1 MISSTPVYISKIQRN
16 IGVMSVRRAPFV
28 RQDFAAKASAAKIQ
42 AVWKEYS
49 HVDMPP
55 SFNSADGVFSSW
67 YGFYPNA
74 CATKLQALV
83 RGHQARVGVPMV
95 RMSKWIADNVLAE
108 I

>member
-16 IGVMSVRRAPFV
+16 IGVMSVRQV
-28 RQDFAAKASAAKIQ
+28 FAAKAAKKS
-42 AVWKEYS
+42 VWKQYS
-49 HVDMPP
+49 HADVP